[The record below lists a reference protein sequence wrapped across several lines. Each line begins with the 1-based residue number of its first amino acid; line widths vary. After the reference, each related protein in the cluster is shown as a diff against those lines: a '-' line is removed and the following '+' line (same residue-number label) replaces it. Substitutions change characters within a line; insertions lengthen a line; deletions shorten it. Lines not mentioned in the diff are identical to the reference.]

1 MRFLHNCHLLREEQN
16 THHYNSEK
24 KRNSIKGV
32 VLISDNKPVRHS
44 SLNHNFLM
52 VTLIHLAIVMQNCM
66 KALVHSILSMR
77 FAAAA
82 AAANSKVAIIVLQY
96 RKENR
101 ALGDQSVHHSMLL
114 WKSLYTSC
122 LLVSCALDHRSWGKR
137 WGHLYCPNT
146 RGVWYTD

>member
-1 MRFLHNCHLLREEQN
+1 
-16 THHYNSEK
+16 
-24 KRNSIKGV
+24 
-32 VLISDNKPVRHS
+32 
-44 SLNHNFLM
+44 
-52 VTLIHLAIVMQNCM
+52 M

>member
-1 MRFLHNCHLLREEQN
+1 
-16 THHYNSEK
+16 
-24 KRNSIKGV
+24 
-32 VLISDNKPVRHS
+32 
-44 SLNHNFLM
+44 M
-52 VTLIHLAIVMQNCM
+52 VTLIRLVTVTQNCM